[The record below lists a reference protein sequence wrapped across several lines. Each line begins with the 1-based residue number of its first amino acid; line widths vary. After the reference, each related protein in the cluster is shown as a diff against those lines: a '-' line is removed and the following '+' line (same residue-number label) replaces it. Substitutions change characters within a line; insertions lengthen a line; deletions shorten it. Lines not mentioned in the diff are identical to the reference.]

1 MRQFIGA
8 SDSSLGEFTRPLTT
22 ALDMLDEL
30 TGWVLDRSPSNPNE
44 IGAASVEYLHLF
56 GYTAY
61 AYMWAMMAKAAVGK
75 EQQEDFYASKL
86 GTARFY
92 FARLLPRIHSL
103 DASVRAGSESL
114 FLLEASQF

>member
-1 MRQFIGA
+1 
-8 SDSSLGEFTRPLTT
+8 
-22 ALDMLDEL
+22 
-30 TGWVLDRSPSNPNE
+30 
-44 IGAASVEYLHLF
+44 
-56 GYTAY
+56 
-61 AYMWAMMAKAAVGK
+61 MWAMMAKAAFGK
-75 EQQEDFYASKL
+75 EQQDDFYASKL